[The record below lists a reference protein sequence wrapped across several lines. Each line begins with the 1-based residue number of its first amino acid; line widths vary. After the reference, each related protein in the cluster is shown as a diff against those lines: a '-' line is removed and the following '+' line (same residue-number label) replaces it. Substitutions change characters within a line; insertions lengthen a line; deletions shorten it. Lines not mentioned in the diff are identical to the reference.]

1 MKSIKTKLIV
11 SCSLLV
17 LSVAVIVGAVA
28 IGIGYQSIRAE
39 SEHSLELLSAE
50 SAKLVESRM
59 EAVISTLSMISMKKE
74 IIAMGWE
81 VNVNTLKE
89 ELIKTDF
96 LDIGFVLPNGYTYY
110 TDGTVRLMSDRTY
123 VEAAL
128 KGDSEIS
135 DVILSRVTRKPEIEV
150 AVPVL
155 KDKEVVGALIGRME
169 ADSLSNI
176 TKDIGY
182 GEQGYSFMINKEG
195 TIIAHPNA
203 DEVVKRFNPIKK
215 GKEDP
220 ALTSLANAYQKILD
234 KQNGVVRYETQEDK
248 LISAFTPIEGT
259 DWIFIIT
266 ADQNEILEAIPR
278 MVRITLTILVFTLLL
293 SFGVVILLDNSLTT
307 PLLSITKQ
315 SKRIG
320 ELDIRVD
327 IPEIYRNQP
336 DEIGILARTFQILT
350 ENLRGIITELNVS
363 AIQVTGTAQELT
375 EASGQTAEVTEEI
388 SLTLEEIARS
398 AYEQAKKTEAGLSQA
413 TILEE
418 KMEINHKQMLKLNE
432 TTDAVIQLVQAGLK
446 EIERLSFITNE
457 NALATQNIC
466 NVVMEMK
473 KSSEQIGEA
482 SRFIS
487 DIARE
492 TNLLALNAAI
502 EAARAGERGRG
513 FAVVASEIQRLAD
526 QSAKS
531 TSYIDG
537 IIAGL
542 KLNIEQSVQSMNRIT
557 KTSEDQHKSVSE
569 TIKKYQDISEAMS
582 QSETVV
588 DKLNESEEEMQKANN
603 EIKSMLTALATI
615 AEQNAAGTQQSVATM
630 EEQATSMQIIA
641 NVTERLKVLADSLR
655 TTVNRFQVD
664 IMEEAIAEEE
674 DIVAGEG
681 NLKGIEGYDVLAE
694 DKSVAQKSNVGIGNA
709 EENAIEGKE
718 SVIEGVE
725 ILY

>member
-327 IPEIYRNQP
+327 IPEIYRNQR

-388 SLTLEEIARS
+388 SLTLEEIAIS
-398 AYEQAKKTEAGLSQA
+398 AYEQAKKTEAGLAQA
-413 TILEE
+413 TIVEE

-446 EIERLSFITNE
+446 EIEKLSFITNE

-473 KSSEQIGEA
+473 KSSEQIGDA

-502 EAARAGERGRG
+502 EAARAGESGRG

-537 IIAGL
+537 IIASL

-569 TIKKYQDISEAMS
+569 TIRKYQDISIAMT
-582 QSETVV
+582 QSENVV

-603 EIKSMLTALATI
+603 EIKRMLTALATI

-641 NVTERLKVLADSLR
+641 NVTERLKILADSLR

-664 IMEEAIAEEE
+664 IKEEAIAAQV
-674 DIVAGEG
+674 DRLATEG
-681 NLKGIEGYDVLAE
+681 DSVDREGYAISLE
-694 DKSVAQKSNVGIGNA
+694 ENFIA
-709 EENAIEGKE
+709 EERYIRIADAEEGIM
-718 SVIEGVE
+718 VVE
-725 ILY
+725 

>member
-17 LSVAVIVGAVA
+17 LSVAVIIGAVA

-59 EAVISTLSMISMKKE
+59 EAVMGTLSMISMKKE
-74 IIAMGWE
+74 IIDMGWE

-89 ELIKTDF
+89 ELVKTDF

-155 KDKEVVGALIGRME
+155 KDKEVVGALIARME

-203 DEVVKRFNPIKK
+203 EEVIKRFNPIKK
-215 GKEDP
+215 EKEDP
-220 ALTSLANAYQKILD
+220 ALTSLAAAYQKILD
-234 KQNGVVRYETQEDK
+234 QQNGVVRYETQGDK
-248 LISAFTPIEGT
+248 LISAFTPISGT
-259 DWIFIIT
+259 DWFFIIT
-266 ADQNEILEAIPR
+266 ADQAEILEAIPR
-278 MVRITLTILVFTLLL
+278 MVRITLTILVITLLL
-293 SFGVVILLDNSLTT
+293 SIGVVILLDNSLTT

-363 AIQVTGTAQELT
+363 AIQVTETAQELT

-432 TTDAVIQLVQAGLK
+432 TTDVVIQLVQAGLK
-446 EIERLSFITNE
+446 EIERLRFITNE

-542 KLNIEQSVQSMNRIT
+542 KLNIEQSVQSMKRIT
-557 KTSEDQHKSVSE
+557 KTSEDQHNSVSE

-582 QSETVV
+582 QSENVV

-630 EEQATSMQIIA
+630 EEQAASMQIIA
-641 NVTERLKVLADSLR
+641 NVTDRLKILAESLR

-664 IMEEAIAEEE
+664 IEGSTLE
-674 DIVAGEG
+674 VEG
-681 NLKGIEGYDVLAE
+681 NTLDVEKNIVDSEVEAAVE
-694 DKSVAQKSNVGIGNA
+694 EV
-709 EENAIEGKE
+709 EENPVKAANEKKE
-718 SVIEGVE
+718 LDSLVINEMN
-725 ILY
+725 

>member
-17 LSVAVIVGAVA
+17 LSVAVIIGAVA

-59 EAVISTLSMISMKKE
+59 EAVIGTLSMISMKKE
-74 IIAMGWE
+74 IIDMGWE

-89 ELIKTDF
+89 ELVKTDF

-128 KGDSEIS
+128 KGDSKIS

-150 AVPVL
+150 AVPVR
-155 KDKEVVGALIGRME
+155 KDKVVVGALIARME

-203 DEVVKRFNPIKK
+203 EEVIKRFNPIKK
-215 GKEDP
+215 EKEDP
-220 ALTSLANAYQKILD
+220 ALTSLADAYKKILD
-234 KQNGVVRYETQEDK
+234 KQNGVVRYETQGDK
-248 LISAFTPIEGT
+248 LVSAFTPISGT
-259 DWIFIIT
+259 DWFFIIT
-266 ADQNEILEAIPR
+266 ADQAEILEAIPR
-278 MVRITLTILVFTLLL
+278 MVRITLTILVITLLL
-293 SFGVVILLDNSLTT
+293 SIGVVILLDNSLTT

-327 IPEIYRNQP
+327 IPEIYRNQR

-388 SLTLEEIARS
+388 SLTLEEIAIS
-398 AYEQAKKTEAGLSQA
+398 AYEQAKKTEAGLAQA
-413 TILEE
+413 TIVEE

-446 EIERLSFITNE
+446 EIEKLSFITNE

-473 KSSEQIGEA
+473 KSSEQIGDA

-502 EAARAGERGRG
+502 EAARAGESGRG

-537 IIAGL
+537 IIASL

-569 TIKKYQDISEAMS
+569 TIRKYQDISIAMT
-582 QSETVV
+582 QSENVV

-603 EIKSMLTALATI
+603 EIKRMLTALATI

-641 NVTERLKVLADSLR
+641 NVTERLKILADSLR

-664 IMEEAIAEEE
+664 IKEEAIAAQV
-674 DIVAGEG
+674 DRLATEG
-681 NLKGIEGYDVLAE
+681 DSVDREGYAISLE
-694 DKSVAQKSNVGIGNA
+694 ENFIA
-709 EENAIEGKE
+709 EERYIRIADAEEGIM
-718 SVIEGVE
+718 VVE
-725 ILY
+725 